1 MLPSMD
7 AHTGPPA
14 HGPSTHQG
22 DESTAA
28 RYDVVR
34 LVQRLTTASGHF
46 VDRAGGARGLHRS
59 DLEALQVLVRARE
72 SGDPLVTAGGLARAL
87 SLSPSATTALVDRLE
102 RAGHVRRAPD
112 EHDRRRVGLEMT
124 ETAGAEAR
132 ALFGPLAAS
141 MLDAMDE
148 LDDAEIAVVTRFL
161 TLASEV
167 VEDQGRA

>member
-1 MLPSMD
+1 MD
-7 AHTGPPA
+7 AHDGPPTSA
-14 HGPSTHQG
+14 HPTHRTDQ
-22 DESTAA
+22 STAA
-28 RYDVVR
+28 RYAVVR

-59 DLEALQVLVRARE
+59 DLEALQVLARARE
-72 SGDPLVTAGGLARAL
+72 SGDPLVSAGGLAREL
-87 SLSPSATTALVDRLE
+87 SLSPSATTALVDRLV

-112 EHDRRRVGLEMT
+112 EVDRRRVGLEMT

-148 LDDAEIAVVTRFL
+148 LDDDEIAVVARFL
-161 TLASEV
+161 HLASEV
-167 VEDQGRA
+167 VEQQDRT